1 MTTDK
6 EEIKKIEKF
15 NHCLI
20 ALNELA
26 RIQVMISKRELKIRK
41 RMKKLEVEE

>member
-6 EEIKKIEKF
+6 EIKRIEKF
-15 NHCLI
+15 NQCLI

-26 RIQVMISKRELKIRK
+26 TIQLMIAKRELKIRK
-41 RMKKLEVEE
+41 EMKRYE